1 MKQETSLK
9 EQTAIKIITDERNK
23 WEEATVW
30 VTEKVAFR
38 MREMIRYF
46 RKNFWGIFDVPID
59 PFTGRTRTWAPLTQT
74 VVEDYTK
81 NIDID
86 QKDMNFRAR
95 KEEGI
100 PITELTR
107 NYMKEWLDSIY
118 FGRTLDSMER
128 GLCIDG
134 TQVWKTWEEDE
145 KVVRRDVDLLNW
157 YIDPTEESIQSAY
170 RVMERTL
177 LTPSQIASMDW
188 ENNKGILG
196 SQSINRNDSSTGVVT
211 NQTTGYFVDVWELW
225 GKIPKSLVYDNAK
238 DGEEI
243 DGHIIASGI
252 QSGDMRVHLIEENTK
267 KDKDGNV
274 LKPYEE
280 VWAAKVAGRW
290 YGLGIAERLMPLQEW
305 LNIVVNTRI
314 NRSTLSQL
322 GLWKGRKGAGITG
335 QMVKNLI
342 SNGIIL
348 LNDPDRDLNQI
359 PIADVPVSAYKD
371 EEVVWDYARK
381 VTSSYE
387 ISTGSELPASMP
399 ATSAAIQNKN
409 AMSSYQMVRDAIGDF
424 LERWIER
431 HVLPIKAKQLK
442 YGDIIRFSSNDENYG
457 DIVERV
463 ISNLAMKELTDRY
476 NKGLP
481 LPTQIELESAMQ
493 NAEQRLNAQPE
504 MLVKNVH
511 KIIADAIDADF
522 FVTNEKIDPTVVVP
536 NLLNVLNL
544 APEYRE
550 SVVKTIFDTLG
561 LQTPKKQEMPE
572 QGEMNKPEEGL
583 HSPEQPDSMGGE
595 VAPTTALQEMSNA
608 VTMQ

>member
-1 MKQETSLK
+1 MAKINSEK
-9 EQTAIKIITDERNK
+9 EQLAIKIITEEKNR

-46 RKNFWGIFDVPID
+46 RKNYWGIFDVPVD

-107 NYMKEWLDSIY
+107 NYIKEWMDSIY

-134 TQVWKTWEEDE
+134 TQIWKTWEEDG
-145 KVVRRDVDLLNW
+145 KVIRKDVDLLNW

-170 RVMERTL
+170 RVMERNL

-188 ENNKGILG
+188 ENNKNILG
-196 SQSINRNDSSTGVVT
+196 SQNLNRNDSATGAMT
-211 NQTTGYFVDVWELW
+211 NQTTGFFVDVWELW

-243 DGHIIASGI
+243 DGHIIISGLGSSDI
-252 QSGDMRVHLIEENTK
+252 RVHLIEENTK
-267 KDKDGNV
+267 KDKDGNC

-348 LNDPDRDLNQI
+348 LNDPDRDLTQI
-359 PIADVPVSAYKD
+359 PIADVPISAYKD

-381 VTSSYE
+381 VTSTYQ
-387 ISTGSELPASMP
+387 ISTGAELPASMP

-424 LERWIER
+424 LERWVER
-431 HVLPIKAKQLK
+431 HVVPIKAKELK
-442 YGDIIRFSSNDENYG
+442 FGDIIRFSSNDENYKN
-457 DIVERV
+457 IVERV
-463 ISNLAMKELTDRY
+463 VANIAMKQITKAYDD
-476 NKGLP
+476 GLP
-481 LPTQIELESAMQ
+481 PPGPQEVMMAMQ
-493 NAEQRLNAQPE
+493 NAEQRLVTQPE
-504 MLVKNVH
+504 LLVKNVH
-511 KIIADAIDADF
+511 KIMADAIDADF
-522 FVTNEKIDPTVVVP
+522 YVTNEKIDPTVIVP
-536 NLLNVLNL
+536 NLLNVLNI

-550 SVVKTIFDTLG
+550 STVKTIFDVLG
-561 LQTPKKQEMPE
+561 LQTPIKQETPQMEAGEGE
-572 QGEMNKPEEGL
+572 QT
-583 HSPEQPDSMGGE
+583 
-595 VAPTTALQEMSNA
+595 APTSALQELTSA